1 MSYMMTEDERE
12 QRAKIKA
19 HHHAV
24 RTAMHDAARESGWK
38 HRYALLAW
46 ALVRGLP
53 YRRCERDHHKQVRP
67 DGSVFEHGLPDVS
80 DLARALAP
88 FCPEIAA
95 PFCAEVRADMD
106 PVGRFSW
113 LRRGSATETR
123 LKAWIADPAGA
134 IPAPPPR
141 PKKPYTG
148 HGEASPEPLA
158 AE

>member
-1 MSYMMTEDERE
+1 MSYTMTEDERE

-24 RTAMHDAARESGWK
+24 RTAMHDAARENGWK

-46 ALVRGLP
+46 AFVRGLP

-67 DGSVFEHGLPDVS
+67 DGSVFEHGLPELHW
-80 DLARALAP
+80 LAQAL
-88 FCPEIAA
+88 A

-141 PKKPYTG
+141 PKKPYAG
-148 HGEASPEPLA
+148 HVETSPEPLA